1 MNSPLDKRTTMI
13 RHLKSLLVFAGAQYI
28 EVGNNLLTEGL
39 DYLNAQNR
47 LEKETQISKYLDF
60 ENMKARNF
68 IEAVI
73 EMLNENEEEMISQFQ
88 RDEQMNDPVDQ
99 QRLEV
104 SSNRSNYDTYC

>member
-13 RHLKSLLVFAGAQYI
+13 RHLKSFLVFAGAQYT
-28 EVGNNLLTEGL
+28 EVENNLTEGL

-47 LEKETQISKYLDF
+47 LEKETQISKYLDI

-73 EMLNENEEEMISQFQ
+73 EMLNEDEEEMILHLQTNSG
-88 RDEQMNDPVDQ
+88 R
-99 QRLEV
+99 
-104 SSNRSNYDTYC
+104 